1 MKTVEGDPLNI
12 ENWYSQLEKYTF
24 ETKFI
29 SISQETAQSF
39 LNFYDDPKGKSK
51 FTKKDKIL
59 LEKLE
64 EELNAVIDGKI
75 GSFIRLSTRSPKDSA
90 LSSPKLENLMKKYL
104 NSLNNDML
112 AIVHR

>member
-1 MKTVEGDPLNI
+1 MKTTEVDPLNI
-12 ENWYSQLEKYTF
+12 ENWYSNLEKFTF

-29 SISQETAQSF
+29 SISQETAQAF

-51 FTKKDKIL
+51 FTNKDKIL

-64 EELNAVIDGKI
+64 EELDSFIDRKI

-90 LSSPKLENLMKKYL
+90 LASPKLENLMKQYL